1 MYDISIITPSLN
13 AEKYINKCIKSIR
26 LQKEVNVQHIVV
38 DGGSNDSTI
47 EIIKKNNF
55 SEFFLLKGSSIYE
68 ALNFGVSKS
77 RASIVGFLNT
87 DDYYKSDSILSKIF
101 LKFNGKDSNKIV
113 YGDCRFVNE
122 KGKLLYKLFSPK
134 NISYERAKKRIF
146 NISHPSWFVDKKL
159 FFELGGFDTSLKFI
173 SDCDFILKALRK
185 EVKFIYIKEEIS
197 NFLIHSNNK
206 SNSKKA
212 KKEYMK
218 YFQANNGKSIIYKID
233 SYFLSICMY
242 MKDMRYF
249 FYKINNFYKIIIS
262 RSQKLFF

>member
-1 MYDISIITPSLN
+1 MYEISIITPSLN
-13 AEKYINKCIKSIR
+13 SEKYINKCIKSIMF
-26 LQKEVNVQHIVV
+26 QKEVNVQHIVV
-38 DGGSNDSTI
+38 DGGSNDSTF
-47 EIIKKNNF
+47 EIIKKSSF

-68 ALNFGVSKS
+68 ALNFGVSK
-77 RASIVGFLNT
+77 AQANIVGFLNT

-101 LKFNGKDSNKIV
+101 LKFNVEDSNKIV

-146 NISHPSWFVDKKL
+146 NISHPSWFVEKKL
-159 FFELGGFDTSLKFI
+159 FMELGGFDTSLKFI
-173 SDCDFILKALRK
+173 SDCDFILKALSK
-185 EVKFIYIKEEIS
+185 EVKFIYIKEDIS

-218 YFQANNGKSIIYKID
+218 YFKEKNGNSIIYKIN

-249 FYKINNFYKIIIS
+249 FYKTNKIFKKIIS
-262 RSQKLFF
+262 LSKRLLF

>member
-1 MYDISIITPSLN
+1 M
-13 AEKYINKCIKSIR
+13 E
-26 LQKEVNVQHIVV
+26 
-38 DGGSNDSTI
+38 
-47 EIIKKNNF
+47 
-55 SEFFLLKGSSIYE
+55 
-68 ALNFGVSKS
+68 
-77 RASIVGFLNT
+77 
-87 DDYYKSDSILSKIF
+87 
-101 LKFNGKDSNKIV
+101 DSNKIV

-146 NISHPSWFVDKKL
+146 NISHPSWFVEKKL
-159 FFELGGFDTSLKFI
+159 FMELGGFDTSLKFM
-173 SDCDFILKALRK
+173 SDCDFILKALSK
-185 EVKFIYIKEEIS
+185 EVKFIYIKEDIS

-218 YFQANNGKSIIYKID
+218 YFKEKNGNSIIYKIN

-249 FYKINNFYKIIIS
+249 FYKTNKFFKKIIRIS
-262 RSQKLFF
+262 KKLFF